1 MKAELELMKSKLDNP
16 ESNRDMQN
24 DVSKNI
30 EIDLETEDS
39 DINRSFNDKEVSNEI
54 DKGKQRSKKSW
65 QINCWK

>member
-54 DKGKQRSKKSW
+54 NKGKQRSKKSW